1 MKKTKLIHALSVCS
15 LALGTLGA
23 VSAPLIQTHFATVS
37 AAGVVADT
45 TSERSITLHKY
56 TGTPAV
62 NTTGGEPST
71 TVPTGSNPLSGISFT
86 VQKVTKVAGKTFDA
100 SDSST
105 YTVDAGFA
113 EQTVTT
119 ASDGTAKADLGTGTS
134 ADGYYLVTEQKSD
147 AVKTAAA
154 PFIVHVPMTHTDA
167 TTNDKSLL
175 YDVNIYPKNE
185 VDTTSVLLNP
195 TKTFDDDSI
204 AKSVESGADV
214 SWDLTINRPS
224 DIHDSG
230 VVTAGNKSETVT
242 NSDGSTTTKD
252 TTEYKTYANEL
263 RLVDTL
269 DNKLMTYKDIS
280 GVVISSPNSKGG
292 MTDTALVKDTDY
304 TVTADDADG
313 KTTVTVKLTDEGIK
327 KFAAASKDSKLVATI
342 DTTVKADSDAK
353 IINTFDTYYKG
364 TITPDTETHQTTKPG
379 GDGDDNTPTPTVYF
393 GNVDVAKTSDNGTP
407 LANAVFT
414 LYKTKE
420 DAEAGTNPVTKKDGS
435 TYTVKTDES
444 GKAEFTGLPV
454 KTDDGN
460 KETYWLVET
469 DAPAGYDIDQEAH
482 EVTATQDTD
491 VDATVVDKDNI
502 LPNLPLT
509 GSQEKII
516 LYAFTTVL
524 IVAGATGVY
533 VMKRRQREAK

>member
-15 LALGTLGA
+15 LALGALGA
-23 VSAPLIQTHFATVS
+23 VSAPLIQTHFATVV
-37 AAGVVADT
+37 AAGVVADN
-45 TSERSITLHKY
+45 TSTRSITLHKY
-56 TGTPAV
+56 TGTPTV
-62 NTTGGEPST
+62 NTDGGEPST
-71 TVPTGSNPLSGISFT
+71 TVPDGAKPLGGISFT

-105 YTVDAGFA
+105 YTVDTSLA
-113 EQTVTT
+113 EKTVTT
-119 ASDGTAKADLGTGTS
+119 ASDGTATADLGTGNA
-134 ADGYYLVTEQKSD
+134 ADGYYLVTEQESD
-147 AVKTAAA
+147 AVTTAAA

-167 TTNDKSLL
+167 ASGNKSLL

-185 VDTTSVLLNP
+185 VDDSSMLLNP
-195 TKTFDDDSI
+195 TKTFTDNSTSDSV
-204 AKSVESGADV
+204 KSGADV
-214 SWDLTINRPS
+214 SWNLTINRPS

-242 NSDGSTTTKD
+242 NADGSTTTTD

-263 RLVDTL
+263 KLVDVL
-269 DNKLMTYKDIS
+269 DDKLMGYKDIS
-280 GVVISSPNSKGG
+280 KVVISSPNSNAG

-304 TVTADDADG
+304 TVTADKADG
-313 KTTVTVKLTDEGIK
+313 KTTVTVALTDAGIK

-342 DTTVKADSDAK
+342 DTTVTADSDAK

-393 GNVDVAKTSDNGTP
+393 GNVDVLKKSDDGQV
-407 LANAVFT
+407 LANATFT
-414 LYKTKE
+414 LYPTE
-420 DAEAGTNPVTKKDGS
+420 ADAKAGTNPVTKEDGS
-435 TYTVKTDES
+435 TYTVTTDKD
-444 GKAEFTGLPV
+444 GKAEFTGLEV
-454 KTDDGN
+454 NKDGSS
-460 KETYWLVET
+460 KDYYLVET
-469 DAPAGYDIDQEAH
+469 DAPAGYDLDQKVH
-482 EVTATQDTD
+482 LVHATQDTS
-491 VDATVVDKDNI
+491 VDAEVTDNDNL

-509 GSQEKII
+509 GSQAKIV

-533 VMKRRQREAK
+533 VMKRRQRDAK